1 MVALLELADANVAG
15 PQVVTRAVTETTAV
29 PASDALDKLFRSLDT
44 WNSFFVPSAELVPL
58 VWFTFGQWPV
68 LNRSSQ

>member
-1 MVALLELADANVAG
+1 MVALFELADANVAG
-15 PQVVTRAVTETTAV
+15 PQVVTRAATETAV

-44 WNSFFVPSAELVPL
+44 WNSFFMPSTELVPL